1 VRGVRCASVCKRA
14 HQHGAAACPRPD
26 LARPRT
32 RSSLSVGNGRKLA
45 ERMLKLRAK
54 CDNVWAVITLD
65 GCYLEQVGRLIWP

>member
-1 VRGVRCASVCKRA
+1 M
-14 HQHGAAACPRPD
+14 
-26 LARPRT
+26 ARPRP